1 MSTVTITGTVR
12 DSAGATSPF
21 SATATISQSPIIS
34 SVSVVPLSAPQGTL
48 RTITI
53 NATDPNTPPL
63 PLTYTCLVAGVA
75 ATATSV
81 PNVFT
86 AVV

>member
-1 MSTVTITGTVR
+1 MATVTFIGTVT
-12 DSAGATSPF
+12 DSAGASAPF
-21 SATATISQSPIIS
+21 TGTINVANAPIIS
-34 SVSVVPLSAPQGTL
+34 SVSVVPLSAPAGTL

-63 PLTYTCLVAGVA
+63 PLKYTCKVNNVA
-75 ATATSV
+75 ATPTAV

-86 AVV
+86 AIV

>member
-1 MSTVTITGTVR
+1 MSTVTFTGTVT
-12 DSAGATSPF
+12 DTAGASAPF
-21 SATATISQSPIIS
+21 TGTITVANAPVIS
-34 SVSVVPLSAPQGTL
+34 SVSVIPLSAPSGTL

-53 NATDPNTPPL
+53 NATDPNTPAL
-63 PLTYTCLVAGVA
+63 PLKYTCLVNGVA